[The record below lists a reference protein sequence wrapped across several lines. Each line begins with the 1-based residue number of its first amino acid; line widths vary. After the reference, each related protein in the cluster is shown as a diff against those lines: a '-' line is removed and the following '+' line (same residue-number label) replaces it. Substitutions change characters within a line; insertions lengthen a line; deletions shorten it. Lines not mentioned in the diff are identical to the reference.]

1 MSNDFIQQDLRTGWT
16 DAFNVIPAAISKK
29 TAEMDGLSRIKSGYN
44 HVSLRLLDTMD
55 YTQATISLLEPSRER
70 LLSLF

>member
-1 MSNDFIQQDLRTGWT
+1 MSNHFIQQDLRTGWS

-29 TAEMDGLSRIKSGYN
+29 TAEMDCLSRIKSGYN